1 MVNPA
6 PAADA
11 PPTDEVTAAAIRRHE
26 ERLARDP
33 GSLAFASLADAYRK
47 AGRIDDAIRLC
58 REGLERYPEY
68 GTARLILAKALLDA
82 ADPERA
88 LEEVRVLISRTPM
101 DAQAHR
107 LAAELC
113 RRLGRLDEAQ
123 GFLRH
128 AVELDPMDRESRL
141 ALTVLAGGLPGSSS
155 LSRVLADDTYVTLSF
170 GTACLEQG
178 LVDEAAQ
185 VFLRL
190 LQRDP
195 GHVRARQR
203 LEEALQAKIQRR
215 KGP

>member
-6 PAADA
+6 PVPEAATTEDGA
-11 PPTDEVTAAAIRRHE
+11 VAAIRRYE

-47 AGRIDDAIRLC
+47 AGRTEEAIRVC

-82 ADPERA
+82 EEPERA
-88 LEEVRVLISRTPM
+88 LEEVRALLGRTPT
-101 DAQAHR
+101 DAPAHR

-113 RRLGRLDEAQ
+113 RRLGRLDEALA
-123 GFLRH
+123 FLRH

-141 ALTVLAGGLPGSSS
+141 ALTVLGGSLPGSSS
-155 LSRVLADDTYVTLSF
+155 LSRVLAADTFVTVSF

-185 VFLRL
+185 VFVRI

-195 GHVRARQR
+195 GHGRARQR
-203 LEEALQAKIQRR
+203 LEEALRAKIQRR
-215 KGP
+215 KGS

>member
-11 PPTDEVTAAAIRRHE
+11 PPTDEATAAAIRRHE
-26 ERLARDP
+26 DRLARDP
-33 GSLAFASLADAYRK
+33 GSPAFASLADAYRK
-47 AGRIDDAIRLC
+47 AGRIEDAIRLC

-82 ADPERA
+82 GQPEEA
-88 LEEVRVLISRTPM
+88 LAEVRVLVGQTPT
-101 DAQAHR
+101 DAPAHR

-113 RRLGRLDEAQ
+113 RRLGRFEEALV
-123 GFLRH
+123 FLRH

-141 ALTVLAGGLPGSSS
+141 ALTVLAGGLPGSSP
-155 LSRVLADDTYVTLSF
+155 LSRVLADDTFVTVSF

-190 LQRDP
+190 LQKDP
-195 GHVRARQR
+195 GHARARQR

-215 KGP
+215 KGS